1 MPCRRRSTSS
11 SSPSPGLKVH
21 GITRP
26 SRIPARAGPNATRQ
40 GSGSWRAAEGF
51 SPGVRACR
59 IWGHWNE
66 VPMDEERFN
75 ISLRRLLKQFG
86 VTAQREV
93 EKAVQASLASSALTG
108 GEVLQARISMV
119 VEGLPTD
126 ISVEG

>member
-1 MPCRRRSTSS
+1 
-11 SSPSPGLKVH
+11 
-21 GITRP
+21 
-26 SRIPARAGPNATRQ
+26 
-40 GSGSWRAAEGF
+40 
-51 SPGVRACR
+51 
-59 IWGHWNE
+59 
-66 VPMDEERFN
+66 MDEERFN

-126 ISVEG
+126 ISVEGPIELA